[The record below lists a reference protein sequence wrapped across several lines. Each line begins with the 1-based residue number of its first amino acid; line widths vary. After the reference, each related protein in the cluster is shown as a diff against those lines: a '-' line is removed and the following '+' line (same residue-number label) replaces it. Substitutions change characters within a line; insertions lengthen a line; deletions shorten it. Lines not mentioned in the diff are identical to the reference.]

1 MHLSVPVDVQELP
14 GEEDKLMEDKLEQ
27 RDESNPVSDSKL
39 VGSVAVQQRQRS
51 VLRHPIP
58 LHHRTTQE
66 KSTHAGGIASN
77 CCLESQCNT
86 CSYF

>member
-39 VGSVAVQQRQRS
+39 VGSVAVQQQQRS
-51 VLRHPIP
+51 VLRHPDSP
-58 LHHRTTQE
+58 APPHRPGKVDSIQFN
-66 KSTHAGGIASN
+66 SILN
-77 CCLESQCNT
+77 D
-86 CSYF
+86 